1 MLLDTQKRDAENRA
15 QVAVISRR
23 LTSSTMVR
31 KELQIPAGFELVQ
44 PDRQLVKEGSLDDV
58 RGTSSQ
64 TYGSILTDILHINGV
79 PCCCI
84 QARGCHPAAGS

>member
-58 RGTSSQ
+58 RGTF
-64 TYGSILTDILHINGV
+64 LPNL
-79 PCCCI
+79 
-84 QARGCHPAAGS
+84 R